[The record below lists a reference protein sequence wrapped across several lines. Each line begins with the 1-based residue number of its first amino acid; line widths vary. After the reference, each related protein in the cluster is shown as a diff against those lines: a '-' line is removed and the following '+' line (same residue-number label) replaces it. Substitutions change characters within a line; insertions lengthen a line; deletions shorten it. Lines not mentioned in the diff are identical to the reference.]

1 MRLLLCLLC
10 ALVLSR
16 RCSAQG
22 AVAVEEVDKIAGG
35 RPGDWPAVVA
45 LAGLLTVRGR
55 ESFME
60 HSITWG
66 RGVLCQLG
74 RSRGAS

>member
-10 ALVLSR
+10 ALVLGR

-22 AVAVEEVDKIAGG
+22 TVAVEEVDKIAGG

-45 LAGLLTVRGR
+45 LAGLLTVRGQER
-55 ESFME
+55 IPWNIPSQGE
-60 HSITWG
+60 
-66 RGVLCQLG
+66 
-74 RSRGAS
+74 